1 MNNERVINFMGQGK
15 LAAALSILLIVASV
29 VSLAVQGLNLA
40 QDFTGGT
47 SIELVYDKPADLGDI
62 RDLLS
67 DAGYEGA
74 IIQQFGAETDVKVSL
89 RAANTD
95 GLAEKLAEVLRAG
108 GKYQVDIAS
117 VSFVGPQVG
126 DDLRDQGGI
135 GMILAFALVML
146 YVAMRFQFKFSVGA
160 VAALTHD
167 VIIVVGIFSF
177 FQWDFDLTVLA
188 AILAVIGY
196 SINDTIVVFDRI
208 RENFRIMRKSSVN
221 EVINTS
227 ITQTLSRTLVTSL
240 TTALTLV
247 ALYYFGGPL
256 IHGFATALL
265 LGIIVGTYS
274 SVYIASTIAV
284 ALKVSKEDL
293 MPPEK
298 EGSELDAMP

>member
-15 LAAALSILLIVASV
+15 LAAALSIILIVASV

-62 RDLLS
+62 RSLLR

-74 IIQQFGAETDVKVSL
+74 VIQYFGAETDVKVSL

-95 GLAEKLAEVLRAG
+95 GLAEEMAEVLRAD

-135 GMILAFALVML
+135 GMIVAFALVML

-227 ITQTLSRTLVTSL
+227 ITQTLSRTMVTSL

-274 SVYIASTIAV
+274 SVYIASTIVV

-293 MPPEK
+293 MPTEK
-298 EGSELDAMP
+298 EGGELDAMP